1 MRAAIIAAAI
11 AAASPSIAAP
21 ASPQSF
27 VETKR
32 VNISLAFSGTNVFL
46 YGDAPEDT
54 ARVVSVMEGPIGSE
68 ARLLQKGRVA
78 LFWLGV
84 RQYRLGGLPSLY
96 LVNANCQLCNRFSG
110 CTHEAAADESWNQ
123 VLAPLGQPVGR
134 GAVRARARLEC
145 LSGPLAGSEAAT
157 VVEGYWRL
165 QAERGL
171 YVVKGNRVRLAAS
184 GAYYHT
190 FVLSAHAP
198 DGRYRITTYFLGA
211 DRLIDVHEN
220 ELFVR
225 KTGLIA
231 TLSRLSE
238 RKPAVYGAITVLI
251 ALAAGWLAGTLFRRG
266 GGH

>member
-1 MRAAIIAAAI
+1 MRAAIVAAAI
-11 AAASPSIAAP
+11 VAAAPAVATP

-27 VETKR
+27 VDTRR
-32 VNISLAFSGTNVFL
+32 VNISLAFSGENVFL
-46 YGDAPEDT
+46 YGDAPEGT
-54 ARVVSVMEGPIGSE
+54 VRVVSVMEGPIGSE
-68 ARLLQKGRVA
+68 VRLLQKGRVA

-96 LVNANCQLCNRFSG
+96 LVNANCPQCNRFSE
-110 CTHEAAADESWNQ
+110 CPHDAATEDWNG

-134 GAVRARARLEC
+134 GAVRARARLESM
-145 LSGPLAGSEAAT
+145 SGPLAEGEAAT
-157 VVEGYWRL
+157 VADGFWRL
-165 QAERGL
+165 QSERGL
-171 YVVKGNRVRLAAS
+171 YAVNGSRVRLGAS

-190 FVLSAHAP
+190 FVLSAYAP
-198 DGRYRITTYFLGA
+198 DGRYRIRTYFLSA

-231 TLSRLSE
+231 TLSRLAE
-238 RKPAVYGAITVLI
+238 RKPAVYGTITVLI
-251 ALAAGWLAGTLFRRG
+251 ALAAGWIAGTLFRRG